1 MKCRKPAVLN
11 EVKKA
16 RISKSDKILVIGC
29 GIFPSTP
36 IIIAEELNANVTGID
51 NNKIAVKLAQSYA
64 IKKEL
69 TEKIQ
74 IEYGDGTT
82 YPVEDYDVIF
92 IVINVWPIGKI
103 LHYLIKNMKSGS
115 KLVCR
120 GLKDDILEIINKE
133 KMSNKFTLDSSS
145 EDPMLSFS
153 KYPTTQSFLLIKK

>member
-1 MKCRKPAVLN
+1 MNCRKPAVLN

-51 NNKIAVKLAQSYA
+51 NNKIAVKLAQSYI
-64 IKKEL
+64 IKKGL
-69 TEKIQ
+69 TKKIH

-82 YPVEDYDVIF
+82 YTVEDYDTIF

-103 LHYLIKNMKSGS
+103 FNNLIKNMESGS
-115 KLVCR
+115 KLICR
-120 GLKDDILEIINKE
+120 GLKDDILEIIHKE
-133 KMSNKFTLDSSS
+133 KISSKFTIDSSS
-145 EDPMLSFS
+145 DDPMLSFS